1 MAEHNSG
8 GKLPPG
14 YDRSLYQEYAMSDT
28 PMPALTA
35 SPRPAIRHI
44 GFEDLRASLAEGWT
58 DFLAIPTQLVFL
70 CILYPVI
77 GLIAAQMAQ
86 GDNLLPLAFPL
97 FAGFA
102 LVGPVLA
109 TGLYELSKR
118 REQGLPVSWL
128 NAFDVLR
135 NPAVWSVAM
144 LGAVLFALLA
154 AWLGAARAIYALTI
168 GGVAPSDIGGFISH
182 VQSSPHFWQLLV
194 IGNAVGF
201 VFALVVLTLGVV
213 SFPLMLDRNTDPAT
227 AVATSIQAVRSN
239 PVVMLAWGFIV
250 AAVLVLGCLPLFVG
264 LAVAMPVLGHATWHL
279 YRRVVAPA

>member
-1 MAEHNSG
+1 
-8 GKLPPG
+8 
-14 YDRSLYQEYAMSDT
+14 MSDV
-28 PMPALTA
+28 PMAALA
-35 SPRPAIRHI
+35 SSARPEIRRI
-44 GFEDLRASLAEGWT
+44 GLDDLRQSLAEGWA

-77 GLIAAQMAQ
+77 GIVAAQVAQ

-135 NPAVWSVAM
+135 NPAVFSVAI
-144 LGAVLFALLA
+144 LGVVLFALLG
-154 AWLGAARAIYALTI
+154 AWLGSARAIYALTI
-168 GGVAPSDIGGFISH
+168 GGVAPSDLGAFISH
-182 VQSSPHFWQLLV
+182 VQSSPQFLQLLL

-213 SFPLMLDRNTDPAT
+213 SFPLMLDRNTDPLT
-227 AVATSIQAVRSN
+227 AVQTSIRAVRAN
-239 PVVMLAWGFIV
+239 PGTMLVWGFIV
-250 AAVLVLGCLPLFVG
+250 ATVLALGCLPLFVG

-279 YRRVVAPA
+279 YRRVVVPV

>member
-1 MAEHNSG
+1 
-8 GKLPPG
+8 
-14 YDRSLYQEYAMSDT
+14 MSDVSMAALARSSQ
-28 PMPALTA
+28 PQIRRIGIGDLTA
-35 SPRPAIRHI
+35 S
-44 GFEDLRASLAEGWT
+44 LSQGWT

-77 GLIAAQMAQ
+77 GFIAAQMAQ

-135 NPAVWSVAM
+135 NPAVYSVAT

-168 GGVAPSDIGGFISH
+168 GGVAPSGIGTFLAH
-182 VQSSPHFWQLLV
+182 VQASPGFWKLLLV
-194 IGNAVGF
+194 GNAVGF

-213 SFPLMLDRNTDPAT
+213 SFPLMLDRNTDPMT
-227 AVATSIQAVRSN
+227 AVQTSIRAVRAN
-239 PVVMLAWGFIV
+239 PVTMLVWGFIV
-250 AAVLVLGCLPLFVG
+250 AVVLALGVLPLFVG